1 MVSLGLGTF
10 FVRRAGRPDASEQ
23 VGQRVG
29 WSKNERQ
36 LGLLDEGS
44 ELVGV
49 AGQGLVSELKAED
62 DKAGGR
68 GFEPAA
74 DDSRDHLC
82 EGALDGDAVY
92 EGGQVEGRQPW
103 LSPGCTRGTAG
114 GVVVEAELLAA
125 EGGRAAAVAGG
136 VEVMAGWMGC
146 GHGGLLWIAKSESR
160 LKAKGPAVSWA
171 FSISY

>member
-1 MVSLGLGTF
+1 MPIPPGGIYTPLCDVSKVVSLGLCTF
-10 FVRRAGRPDASEQ
+10 FVRPAARPDASEQ

-82 EGALDGDAVY
+82 EGALDGDAGD
-92 EGGQVEGRQPW
+92 EGGQVEGRQSW
-103 LSPGCTRGTAG
+103 RGA
-114 GVVVEAELLAA
+114 
-125 EGGRAAAVAGG
+125 
-136 VEVMAGWMGC
+136 
-146 GHGGLLWIAKSESR
+146 
-160 LKAKGPAVSWA
+160 
-171 FSISY
+171 